1 MPHPRLPHRHILAI
15 TFTNKAV
22 DEMKQRILQ
31 ALIRFSDSE
40 IIKSKDPLFIDLVD
54 ELQISAKMVSE
65 NSKILL
71 QKILHNYGGFEIS
84 TIDKFNQ
91 RILRTF
97 SYDLKLSSNFE
108 VEEAGTVDAFQVAA
122 GEQVSAGQTLVSIC

>member
-1 MPHPRLPHRHILAI
+1 MFKIYNASAGSGKTYSLVKDYLKRLFESKAYLPHKHILAI

-54 ELQISAKMVSE
+54 ELQISPKMVSE

-71 QKILHNYGGFEIS
+71 QKNLF
-84 TIDKFNQ
+84 
-91 RILRTF
+91 F
-97 SYDLKLSSNFE
+97 SPRALKPQFLLIVFLK
-108 VEEAGTVDAFQVAA
+108 Q
-122 GEQVSAGQTLVSIC
+122 